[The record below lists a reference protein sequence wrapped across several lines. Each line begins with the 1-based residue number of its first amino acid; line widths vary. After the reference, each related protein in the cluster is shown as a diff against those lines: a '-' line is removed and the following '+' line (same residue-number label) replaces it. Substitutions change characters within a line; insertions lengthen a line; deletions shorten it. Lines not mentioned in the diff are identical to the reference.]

1 MNKLTLLCILL
12 IVLAFSTQQLPARNF
27 RSMIKIPVA
36 PKSDIVNPNVQILQ
50 NDVQQNNVRSFKSID
65 RQQVEKGIKEIL
77 ASWNTNELSNYLVDN
92 FQDKRLLLT
101 SINRAVPRETKLR
114 LLAVQ
119 GISTLEQSWLVNKKT
134 NQRQLKNIV
143 IATVE
148 LQIEFN
154 DPFNGMVLLPH
165 TSQFYLQIIE
175 SE

>member
-1 MNKLTLLCILL
+1 MNKLTLLSILL
-12 IVLAFSTQQLPARNF
+12 IVLAFSTQQLAARNF

-36 PKSDIVNPNVQILQ
+36 PKSDIVDPNIQVLK
-50 NDVQQNNVRSFKSID
+50 NNTQGFKPVD
-65 RQQVEKGIKEIL
+65 RQLVEKGIKEIL

-119 GISTLEQSWLVNKKT
+119 GSSTLEQSWLVNKKT
-134 NQRQLKNIV
+134 SQRQLKNIV

>member
-1 MNKLTLLCILL
+1 MNLRTLMSVLL
-12 IVLAFSTQQLPARNF
+12 IAMAVSMQSLQARNF

-36 PKSDIVNPNVQILQ
+36 PRSDIVNPEIQVLNHNVQAFRP
-50 NDVQQNNVRSFKSID
+50 VE
-65 RQQVEKGIKEIL
+65 RQLVEKGIKAIL
-77 ASWNTNELSNYLVDN
+77 ASWNTNELSQYLVDN

-101 SINRAVPRETKLR
+101 TINRAVPRETKLR

-119 GISTLEQSWLVNKKT
+119 GISTLEQSWLINKK
-134 NQRQLKNIV
+134 NSQRQLKNIV